1 MPKFCANLTM
11 LYTEHDFLD
20 RFAAA
25 SADGFAGVEYM
36 FPYAFRTEDLAE
48 ALERNGLVQV
58 LHNLPAGDWEGAS
71 AASPASLTGLASSRR
86 ASAAAWRMRAPSAA
100 RS

>member
-36 FPYAFRTEDLAE
+36 FPYAFRKEDLAE
-48 ALERNGLVQV
+48 ALVI
-58 LHNLPAGDWEGAS
+58 A
-71 AASPASLTGLASSRR
+71 LAHEELDGR
-86 ASAAAWRMRAPSAA
+86 AQPRAPIRKVS
-100 RS
+100 RSERAQVPHR